1 MVSLPAPAAAREDG
15 RARSD
20 AGPETDLVP
29 GFGSCLAPALSS
41 PSPCPNAG
49 AERVWQSTSSIAYAN
64 FVRGLAV
71 DARAFGAAIDFVDRL
86 PELRSGA
93 SLPRLASADGR
104 TAV

>member
-20 AGPETDLVP
+20 TGPETDLVA
-29 GFGSCLAPALSS
+29 GSGPCLAPALSS

-71 DARAFGAAIDFVDRL
+71 DARAFGAAIDFVDC
-86 PELRSGA
+86 LRERRSTSSIA
-93 SLPRLASADGR
+93 CPNFVRGR
-104 TAV
+104 R